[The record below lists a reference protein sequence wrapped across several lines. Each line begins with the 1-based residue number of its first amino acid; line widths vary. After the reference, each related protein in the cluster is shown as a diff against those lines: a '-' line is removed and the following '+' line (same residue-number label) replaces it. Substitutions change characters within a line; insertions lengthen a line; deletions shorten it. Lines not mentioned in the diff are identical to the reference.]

1 MFGLLL
7 KKPDDLALRIKQA
20 LGPDVAA
27 VLSASCCMPGT
38 QEVDG
43 RVESVARAALA
54 EAGLNWPVLTFTV
67 TQAQSTLGRIA
78 GDLVPAEA
86 QLAQQIS
93 ELFMSS
99 GLSAFPVLLLNQ
111 RLLSYGG
118 VPDLALLR
126 AALPVGPL
134 ASDVGHEKAA

>member
-1 MFGLLL
+1 MFGLLS

-20 LGPDVAA
+20 LGPDVAV

-38 QEVDG
+38 QEADG
-43 RVESVARAALA
+43 RVEAVARAALS
-54 EAGLNWPVLTFTV
+54 EAGLNWPLLTFTV
-67 TQAQSTLGRIA
+67 TQAQGTLGRIA
-78 GDLVPAEA
+78 GELLPAEA

-118 VPDLALLR
+118 VPDLALVR
-126 AALPVGPL
+126 AALPVGPS
-134 ASDVGHEKAA
+134 ASHVPHEKAA